1 MILIIKRHEA
11 CAMILIDTSVWILIF
26 KDKTGTQADR
36 VQTWLNG
43 REVVL
48 TRFNQL
54 EILQGC
60 RDDKEWQLLS
70 SHLESQTYVE
80 ASALTWQAAARIYFD
95 LRRQGL
101 TVRSPIDCCIA
112 QLALENDLFLLHNDK
127 DFTVINQI
135 RPLHEQLWR

>member
-1 MILIIKRHEA
+1 
-11 CAMILIDTSVWILIF
+11 MILIDTSVWILIF
-26 KDKTGTQADR
+26 KDKSGTEAEK
-36 VQTWLNG
+36 VQTWLDG

-54 EILQGC
+54 ELLQGC
-60 RDDKEWQLLS
+60 RDEKEWLLLS
-70 SHLESQTYVE
+70 SHLEDQTYIE
-80 ASALTWQAAARIYFD
+80 ATVLTWQAAARIYFD

-112 QLALENDLFLLHNDK
+112 QLALENDLLILHNDK

-135 RPLHEQLWR
+135 RPLNNYCWR

>member
-1 MILIIKRHEA
+1 
-11 CAMILIDTSVWILIF
+11 MILIDTSVWILIF
-26 KDKTGTQADR
+26 KDKAGTQAER
-36 VQTWLNG
+36 VQTWLDG

-54 EILQGC
+54 ELLQGC

-70 SHLESQTYVE
+70 SHLEGQTYVE
-80 ASALTWQAAARIYFD
+80 ASASTWQAAARIHVD

-112 QLALENDLFLLHNDK
+112 QLALENDYLLLHNDK

-135 RPLHEQLWR
+135 RPLSNQCWR

>member
-1 MILIIKRHEA
+1 
-11 CAMILIDTSVWILIF
+11 MILIDTSVWILIF
-26 KDKTGTQADR
+26 KDKSGIEAER
-36 VQTWLNG
+36 VQTWLGG

-54 EILQGC
+54 ELLQGC
-60 RDDKEWQLLS
+60 RDENEWLLLS
-70 SHLESQTYVE
+70 SHLEDQTYVE
-80 ASALTWQAAARIYFD
+80 ASVLTWQAAARIYFD

-112 QLALENDLFLLHNDK
+112 QLALENELLLLHNDK

-135 RPLHEQLWR
+135 RPLNNQCWR